1 MKLFP
6 NSTVS
11 KSIYFQNETVM
22 KLTKI
27 IPLTILLVLASGC
40 TSKQL
45 YNAAQQNRLQNCSE
59 LQGAQRD
66 ECEAR
71 YQKDYETYERE
82 RQEVLNDKK

>member
-6 NSTVS
+6 KRVVS
-11 KSIYFQNETVM
+11 KSNVIKEKPEM

-27 IPLTILLVLASGC
+27 VPLTLLLALASGC

-66 ECEAR
+66 ECEAL
-71 YQKDYETYERE
+71 YQKDYQTYERE
-82 RQEVLNDKK
+82 RQEVLNDKN

>member
-6 NSTVS
+6 KRAVS
-11 KSIYFQNETVM
+11 KSNVIKEKTEM

-27 IPLTILLVLASGC
+27 VPLTLLLVLASGC

-66 ECEAR
+66 ECEAL

>member
-6 NSTVS
+6 KRSVS
-11 KSIYFQNETVM
+11 KSNVIKEKTEM

-27 IPLTILLVLASGC
+27 VPLTLLLVLASGC

-66 ECEAR
+66 ECEAL

>member
-1 MKLFP
+1 VKLFP
-6 NSTVS
+6 NRAVS
-11 KSIYFQNETVM
+11 KSNVIKEKAVM

-27 IPLTILLVLASGC
+27 IPLTLLLVLASGC

-66 ECEAR
+66 ECEAL

-82 RQEVLNDKK
+82 RQQVLNDKK

>member
-6 NSTVS
+6 KRAVS
-11 KSIYFQNETVM
+11 KSNVIKEKTEM

-27 IPLTILLVLASGC
+27 VPLTLLLVLASGC

-66 ECEAR
+66 ECEAL

-82 RQEVLNDKK
+82 RQEVLNDK